1 MSWSGS
7 LQIISWVGTK
17 HCWFLW
23 IFYVSNISRKFV
35 FLIKTSEN
43 VTILNQG
50 IEFFFLRIRK
60 LATSKNLMLI
70 RKIENNPCVSFDIRH
85 HDYRKS
91 CKNKIRQLY
100 HWYGLFFLHP
110 SRSASN
116 HCQFFVGSL
125 RIVVIFLVVA
135 VLVGLS
141 WVSVDRYGSLQMISW
156 VIGDFMKCF
165 VSKWVFL
172 DYFLGCCG
180 LF

>member
-1 MSWSGS
+1 MVRVPANYFLGWYKT
-7 LQIISWVGTK
+7 LWVFVDILRFQHFK
-17 HCWFLW
+17 KICFPYQN
-23 IFYVSNISRKFV
+23 FRKCHNF
-35 FLIKTSEN
+35 KPGHR
-43 VTILNQG
+43 IL
-50 IEFFFLRIRK
+50 FLRIRK
-60 LATSKNLMLI
+60 LATSKTLMLI
-70 RKIENNPCVSFDIRH
+70 RKIENNPSVSFDIRH

-100 HWYGLFFLHP
+100 HQYGLFFLHP

-135 VLVGLS
+135 VLLGLS

-156 VIGDFMKCF
+156 VIGDFIKCF